1 MRKNRS
7 NRRSH
12 RRSRRHHSKTM
23 KRVHRGGNANMTS
36 SLYKPVAAV
45 AKEPVLMADKVGQNV
60 SDTLKKA
67 QVSLLRGQYKA
78 KEQTRKATDAVK
90 GFGERISGAFKSLFG
105 GSRKHRRHI
114 KKRRSAKRGG
124 RVSNINLF
132 GPWKPPIKI

>member
-1 MRKNRS
+1 
-7 NRRSH
+7 
-12 RRSRRHHSKTM
+12 
-23 KRVHRGGNANMTS
+23 
-36 SLYKPVAAV
+36 
-45 AKEPVLMADKVGQNV
+45 MADKVGQNV

-114 KKRRSAKRGG
+114 KRRRSAKE
-124 RVSNINLF
+124 VCHHFAMSNLF
-132 GPWKPPIKI
+132 IFLHILYNRYSDKPLTPVKNKIGRTPSGICSIGSVSFTILWNARRQLAPVTGFVSF

>member
-1 MRKNRS
+1 
-7 NRRSH
+7 
-12 RRSRRHHSKTM
+12 M
-23 KRVHRGGNANMTS
+23 KKGHRGGNANMA

-45 AKEPVLMADKVGQNV
+45 AKEPVLLADKVGQNV

-114 KKRRSAKRGG
+114 KAEKCEETLNT
-124 RVSNINLF
+124 SNPLLNI
-132 GPWKPPIKI
+132 IC

>member
-12 RRSRRHHSKTM
+12 RRHHSKTM
-23 KRVHRGGNANMTS
+23 KRRHRGGNANMAS
-36 SLYKPVAAV
+36 SLYTPAAAV
-45 AKEPVLMADKVGQNV
+45 AREPALLADKVGQNV

-114 KKRRSAKRGG
+114 KRRRSAKRH
-124 RVSNINLF
+124 
-132 GPWKPPIKI
+132 